1 MAKIILAVAMLS
13 AVVVSN
19 VAHADGYPTGGYQ
32 PGDYYNAEGGV
43 TTDEFEHP

>member
-19 VAHADGYPTGGYQ
+19 VAQADPYIPGQNYNTAGGITQ
-32 PGDYYNAEGGV
+32 
-43 TTDEFEHP
+43 DEFPG